1 MQHGESEEQAV
12 PTRGL
17 HQGARHELPGGQEGV
32 ALQDAHAQG
41 DGGKS
46 GQPDLGPVGWILR
59 GCTFAVPDSLYDA
72 VVRENVFCDV

>member
-12 PTRGL
+12 PARGL

-32 ALQDAHAQG
+32 TLQDAHAQG

-46 GQPDLGPVGWILR
+46 GQPDLGPVG
-59 GCTFAVPDSLYDA
+59 
-72 VVRENVFCDV
+72 